1 MTSPDNQP
9 IIELEDLHFF
19 YGPHHA
25 VRGVSLAIE
34 PGQVFALLGTN
45 GAGKTTTLEM
55 IQGFRRPT
63 RGTVRLLGVDPRKNL
78 ALVRARTGGM
88 LQEAGLFPELTV
100 RQTLQLWSDLAT
112 RADDL
117 NAVIDKVGL
126 SHKARTR
133 VQSLS
138 GGERRRLD
146 LAVTI
151 WGGPELIVLDEPTTG
166 LDPAS
171 RQTLWSLVRELRDT
185 GTTVLLTTHQLEEAE
200 SLADHVAIMH
210 QGRLAVAGSLD
221 EVLATQPARVTF
233 DVVPTTGASW
243 LTGAD
248 LPSGI
253 EVSTRDVRRPHG
265 ERLAVEVTGPSQIRD
280 LCAVLEN
287 ALRHGVELERFRANP
302 ASLEE
307 VFHQARLRDDD
318 SLGDEPQHP
327 STTRQKEVSA

>member
-1 MTSPDNQP
+1 MMTSP
-9 IIELEDLHFF
+9 F

-171 RQTLWSLVRELRDT
+171 
-185 GTTVLLTTHQLEEAE
+185 
-200 SLADHVAIMH
+200 
-210 QGRLAVAGSLD
+210 
-221 EVLATQPARVTF
+221 
-233 DVVPTTGASW
+233 
-243 LTGAD
+243 
-248 LPSGI
+248 
-253 EVSTRDVRRPHG
+253 
-265 ERLAVEVTGPSQIRD
+265 
-280 LCAVLEN
+280 
-287 ALRHGVELERFRANP
+287 
-302 ASLEE
+302 
-307 VFHQARLRDDD
+307 
-318 SLGDEPQHP
+318 
-327 STTRQKEVSA
+327 